1 MRVIRIALSAALLI
15 AIFPLSVMADGG
27 AGVGAADFLEIPVGA
42 RDMALA
48 GATGALPGDA
58 ASILRNPAL
67 LATGGGTQLQLGHC
81 EWYQDLRH
89 ESAMLALD
97 LPAGAGRLGVHL
109 RYLHMDPLP
118 ALDADLQSIGEAEVY
133 DLAAGLTWATRLARR
148 WDLGLS
154 VHGIRQELAGLDGRG
169 WALDLG
175 AGLVAAGSYWSVSAR
190 NLAGCVDF
198 DDSAFEVERMIC
210 LGVAR
215 YLPRLGSTFTL
226 EYRQPRYWG
235 GSLRGGVEYLV
246 GGLLVLRAGYAQ
258 ALEDTGGE
266 SGQPSFGAGL
276 RLGRMGLDYSYQA
289 SDRLGEVHLLSLN
302 LLGGTSALAPYR
314 YFRPGP

>member
-1 MRVIRIALSAALLI
+1 
-15 AIFPLSVMADGG
+15 
-27 AGVGAADFLEIPVGA
+27 
-42 RDMALA
+42 MALA
-48 GATGALPGDA
+48 GATGALPGGA
-58 ASILRNPAL
+58 ASVLLNPAL
-67 LATGGGTQLQLGHC
+67 LATGSGTQLQLGHG

-97 LPAGAGRLGVHL
+97 LPARAGRLGVHM

-118 ALDADLQSIGEAEVY
+118 ALDAGLQSVGEADVY
-133 DLAAGLTWATRLARR
+133 DLAAGLTWATRIARR

-169 WALDLG
+169 WAADLG
-175 AGLVAAGSYWSVSAR
+175 AGLVAGGSYWSAAVR
-190 NLAGCVDF
+190 NLAGRVDF
-198 DDSAFEVERMIC
+198 DGEAYEVERTLSIGM
-210 LGVAR
+210 AR

-246 GGLLVLRAGYAQ
+246 GGMLVLRAGYAHV
-258 ALEDTGGE
+258 LEDEAGE
-266 SGQPSFGAGL
+266 GGQPSFGAGL
-276 RLGRMGLDYSYQA
+276 RLGRMGLDYSYRS

-302 LLGGTSALAPYR
+302 LLGCNSTLAPYR